1 MSMLG
6 ISVKVIGVQSNGS
19 IRELTREVLEKDL
32 YQWILRGGEV
42 YVVKRDRLV
51 RYEVSD
57 LDWLVPL
64 GVTVGYSSIAMV
76 DGEGTFWRLDPRRGN
91 EHARSALVQE
101 ATVQRPQ
108 ERGSSGPVFTA
119 KFDPGPV
126 SRSFLPMRTV

>member
-1 MSMLG
+1 MLG
-6 ISVKVIGVQSNGS
+6 INVKVIGVRSNGS
-19 IRELTREVLEKDL
+19 TRELTREVLEKDR

-42 YVVKRDRLV
+42 YVVKRDRLM

-108 ERGSSGPVFTA
+108 ERGSCSPVFTA

-126 SRSFLPMRTV
+126 SGSFLPLRSV